1 MRHPR
6 EIIRDRFAAL
16 LSTPTDS
23 PAPVFPTAAKRRVY
37 NSRDL
42 PLDAES
48 ATPAI
53 LIYTLS
59 ETLDPVEAMD
69 GGIRRRTMDLAVQ
82 IYETGLSREGDPG
95 EMDLGALRVDEIAWT
110 VENLVYADPTFGGLV
125 ERCTLKETSIQV
137 AGDAEETA
145 LWVAGMAFEVVYVTH
160 MREAE
165 GTTPTQIMLGFD
177 PDTGPG
183 NEPDYYEVFNAPDV
197 GDLP

>member
-23 PAPVFPTAAKRRVY
+23 PTPVYPTAAKRRVY

-42 PLDAES
+42 PLDAAS

-82 IYETGLSREGDPG
+82 IYETGLSRDGDPA

-160 MREAE
+160 MREVE
-165 GTTPTQIMLGFD
+165 GKTPTQILLGFD
-177 PDTGPG
+177 PEIGLG
-183 NEPDYYEVFNAPDV
+183 NEDAYVEVFSVPTI